1 MDKKNIIDV
10 LGKDIESIEAQ
21 IKLFNEHILFFN
33 EKLGGLKKTYSLLLK
48 EEEVMAREIIKET
61 VKVIQL
67 KNGQVNVPYEEIV
80 HLEEF
85 NIPNDVLLDFEGIEQ
100 LQWNNKDSK
109 FEGQLVTPGE
119 FYGKLSFWKDDSDKN
134 NGKPKLERQV
144 HILVNAD
151 PKSLW
156 KNIPP
161 PPEGP
166 FFKENT
172 CFSFE
177 KSNDKILLGASIRGK
192 SHAQK
197 GTFRDDHFEIHSFEN
212 DWFLQIVSDG
222 AGSAEYSREG
232 SKVACESVA
241 SNITNFIQSNKI
253 QELENLIE
261 KVDSLKKEEAINF
274 KEGNT
279 QATEEIKEFDDE
291 NSDNVAINE
300 INSSKQLLS
309 KLIHEITVLPAHSA
323 YNAIKEFSEEAKT
336 PLKKF
341 SSTLLFALSKE
352 FDFGTVVISFSIGD
366 GAIGVVTKKEGTLLM
381 TPDGGE
387 YSGQTR
393 FVTMGELFKSKDI
406 HKRSS
411 LQLFKDEIE
420 AIILMSDGISDP
432 KFGTDNNLKTS
443 ENWLKFWEEL
453 KPVLTKDELI
463 EKEVLDWMDFHEK
476 GEYDDRTL
484 TILY

>member
-1 MDKKNIIDV
+1 MDKINIINI
-10 LGKDIESIEAQ
+10 LGKDIEVIETQ
-21 IKLFNEHILFFN
+21 IKLLNESVVGLN
-33 EKLGGLKKTYSLLLK
+33 EKLGGFKKTYSLLLK
-48 EEEVMAREIIKET
+48 EEEDMAREIIKESI
-61 VKVIQL
+61 KVIQL

-80 HLEEF
+80 NLEEF
-85 NIPNDVLLDFEGIEQ
+85 NIPSDAALDFDGIEQ
-100 LQWNNKDSK
+100 IKWNNKESK
-109 FEGQLVTPGE
+109 FEGELKTPGE
-119 FYGKLSFWKDDSDKN
+119 FYGKLSFWKNDSDKK

-161 PPEGP
+161 PLEGP

-177 KSNDKILLGASIRGK
+177 KSNEKVLLGASIRGK

-197 GTFRDDHFEIHSFEN
+197 GTFRDDDFEIHSFEN

-232 SKVACESVA
+232 SKVACRAVA
-241 SNITNFIQSNKI
+241 SNITNFIESDKI
-253 QELENLIE
+253 KELEGLIS
-261 KVDSLKKEEAINF
+261 KVDSLKKEKEVNF
-274 KEGNT
+274 KGEKAGP
-279 QATEEIKEFDDE
+279 KENDKQFDIE
-291 NSDNVAINE
+291 NSEVE
-300 INSSKQLLS
+300 SSKQLLS
-309 KLIHEITVLPAHSA
+309 KLIHEITVVPAHSA
-323 YNAIKEFSEEAKT
+323 YNKIKELSEDTKYSI
-336 PLKKF
+336 KKF
-341 SSTLLFALSKE
+341 SSTILFALSKE

-366 GAIGVVTKKEGTLLM
+366 GAIGVITEKEGVLLM

-393 FVTMGELFKSKDI
+393 FVTMGELFKSKEI

-411 LQLFKDEIE
+411 LQLFKDKIE

-432 KFGTDNNLKTS
+432 KFGTDNNLKAS
-443 ENWLKFWEEL
+443 ENWLNFWKEL
-453 KPVLTKDELI
+453 KPVLTKDEII
-463 EKEVLDWMDFHEK
+463 EKEVLEWMDFHEK